1 MFLKNPAAI
10 FTAEGKYVLSND
22 IFRKILGIEENLLKS
37 KTISQI
43 FTDIFFEKIKQSI
56 QINRF
61 FYQETQIKNKNYLLF
76 IFPIIHNL
84 KEKLLLFL
92 IDKHSFYEKDELFDV
107 LIEKTPAGTFIYKDT
122 FVFANK
128 TFQEITGY
136 TQEELKKI
144 KPHLIVHPKFRN
156 EVIQIIKKRL
166 SGENLEKHYDLLT
179 IISKTGKEKHIELVT
194 TTIKYE
200 GSYAGMGVCVDRT
213 EKIELEKRL
222 NYLYTHDE
230 ITGLPNRKKF
240 LEHLD
245 EAVKYAV
252 KNTHLVAV
260 IMIDIKDMKL
270 INKEYGY
277 SAGDKLLKKF
287 GKKLKK
293 LFAEVNYVARVGDD
307 KFGVL
312 IYAFKNLEKL
322 SEDIEDILKKIE
334 GTYTVNEF
342 KIPVEVKMG
351 ISIFPKD
358 GKFPEDLYKNAEIAL
373 LKAKETPG
381 RKFEFFSKTSYSEI
395 SRIII
400 LKRKI
405 REVIQKNSI
414 KMYYQPIVE
423 LKNQKIFGFESLFR
437 LITAENSIIMPKD
450 IIHIAEETGLI
461 IDLGDRIIDSVLSF
475 SRSIPKN
482 LKISINISPLQLNKP
497 DFDKEIIKK
506 LQEKDIQP
514 DKIIIE
520 ITEGALMENI
530 SDSIKK
536 LKRLKS
542 YGIQIGID
550 DFGTGYSSLNYL
562 KNLPA
567 DYLKIDISFVS
578 GIGKNRSDEMI
589 IKTIISMAKNLE
601 MKTIAEGIE
610 NEDQARFLTE
620 EGCDFGQGY
629 YFGKP
634 SPQNEI
640 NRFLQKSL

>member
-1 MFLKNPAAI
+1 
-10 FTAEGKYVLSND
+10 
-22 IFRKILGIEENLLKS
+22 
-37 KTISQI
+37 
-43 FTDIFFEKIKQSI
+43 
-56 QINRF
+56 
-61 FYQETQIKNKNYLLF
+61 
-76 IFPIIHNL
+76 
-84 KEKLLLFL
+84 
-92 IDKHSFYEKDELFDV
+92 
-107 LIEKTPAGTFIYKDT
+107 
-122 FVFANK
+122 
-128 TFQEITGY
+128 
-136 TQEELKKI
+136 
-144 KPHLIVHPKFRN
+144 
-156 EVIQIIKKRL
+156 
-166 SGENLEKHYDLLT
+166 
-179 IISKTGKEKHIELVT
+179 
-194 TTIKYE
+194 
-200 GSYAGMGVCVDRT
+200 
-213 EKIELEKRL
+213 
-222 NYLYTHDE
+222 
-230 ITGLPNRKKF
+230 
-240 LEHLD
+240 
-245 EAVKYAV
+245 
-252 KNTHLVAV
+252 
-260 IMIDIKDMKL
+260 
-270 INKEYGY
+270 
-277 SAGDKLLKKF
+277 
-287 GKKLKK
+287 
-293 LFAEVNYVARVGDD
+293 
-307 KFGVL
+307 
-312 IYAFKNLEKL
+312 
-322 SEDIEDILKKIE
+322 LKKIE

-437 LITAENSIIMPKD
+437 LIT
-450 IIHIAEETGLI
+450 
-461 IDLGDRIIDSVLSF
+461 
-475 SRSIPKN
+475 
-482 LKISINISPLQLNKP
+482 ISINISPLQLNKP